1 MNALTEAAREFALER
16 HHGQIRPLI
25 NERPVVEHLA
35 EVAQLVTEAGG
46 TPEMIAAA
54 WLHDVVEDTEATLGE
69 VRELFGDAVAVIVD
83 GLTDPPHFAPMV
95 LHERKA
101 LQTAR
106 IASQPWEVQ
115 VVKVADQT
123 SNVWM
128 VANNPVV
135 GWTAEKC
142 RTYADGAHAIVA
154 ACSDIPASLAAEFA
168 AAFKG
173 AHTVHTA
180 HAER

>member
-128 VANNPVV
+128 VANNPV
-135 GWTAEKC
+135 
-142 RTYADGAHAIVA
+142 A
-154 ACSDIPASLAAEFA
+154 ACSGIPASLAAEFA